1 MRRVT
6 RRDDSPGLRLED
18 RFDGLDEPA
27 RASSAPAVDVPEG
40 LPACLS
46 EVGVAVI
53 ETDGDA
59 LVLHLNAAAERLTGW
74 SEGAARGEPLDRV
87 FRIIDPSVGGAD
99 SVAPLD
105 IGTAPPEHTALIERQ
120 DGQVVPVRHV
130 LGTNAHGAGRL
141 VVFRDV
147 NAQQFLSLQLARRTR
162 HDVLT
167 GLLNRHTFGERVDH
181 ALTECRR
188 TGSRSAVLYFSLDRF
203 RLVNTT
209 CGHEAGDDLL
219 QWVATRLNEF
229 VGPHDSAGRIG
240 GDEFALLLTGRELG
254 EAERL
259 AHDIQRRLLEFRF
272 AWEEKTFSVGA
283 SFGLVSFG
291 PEFPRSADVLSAAD
305 HACRQAKDA
314 GRGRLSVYVD
324 NEEMAQTRSSIR
336 WVAAIQRHL
345 EDGGLRLYAQS
356 INPLHPD
363 TGYGAHFEVL
373 CRIVGEDGKL
383 HSPVGIIKAAENAGL
398 MYAMDRFIVRHA
410 LRAVGSLP
418 QRAMRRLE
426 TCSVNLSGISLT
438 REGLLDY
445 IVDEMQRSSVP
456 PSKICFEITETSALA
471 NLDEVLW
478 LMQELGGMGCRFA
491 IDDFGSGHASYGYLE
506 RLPVDYVKI
515 DGAFVKDMSK
525 DAVDFAMV
533 EAIHNIAHRM
543 GLRTVAEFVQ
553 NDATIE
559 MLRRRGVDYVQG
571 YGVEKPR
578 PLDDAT
584 RATNL
589 LVASV
594 LGVEATMAVA

>member
-1 MRRVT
+1 MPRVT
-6 RRDDSPGLRLED
+6 RSNDSPSLRLED
-18 RFDGLDEPA
+18 RFDVLDESPRGSGGPGSGA
-27 RASSAPAVDVPEG
+27 PEG
-40 LPACLS
+40 FSACLS
-46 EVGVAVI
+46 ELGVAMI
-53 ETDGDA
+53 ETDGA
-59 LVLHLNAAAERLTGW
+59 ASVLHLNVAAERLTGW
-74 SEGAARGEPLDRV
+74 SESAARGEPLDRV
-87 FRIIDPSVGGAD
+87 FRVIAPSVGGAD
-99 SVAPLD
+99 AVVPLE
-105 IGTAPPEHTALIERQ
+105 IGAAPPEHTALIERR
-120 DGQVVPVRHV
+120 DGQVIPVRHV
-130 LGTNAHGAGRL
+130 LGTNNHSAGRL
-141 VVFRDV
+141 VAFRDV

-188 TGSRSAVLYFSLDRF
+188 TGHRSAVLYFSLDRF

-229 VGPHDSAGRIG
+229 VGASDSAGRIG
-240 GDEFALLLTGRELG
+240 GDEFALLLTGHELG
-254 EAERL
+254 ETERL

-291 PEFPRSADVLSAAD
+291 PEFPRAADVLSAAD

-314 GRGRLSVYVD
+314 GRGRISVYVD

-345 EDGGLRLYAQS
+345 EDGGLRLYAQH
-356 INPLHPD
+356 ITPLHPG

-515 DGAFVKDMSK
+515 DGVFIRDLTDNPLHRAI
-525 DAVDFAMV
+525 V
-533 EAIHNIAHRM
+533 ESVHRI
-543 GLRTVAEFVQ
+543 GCTLGIKTVAESVETQ
-553 NDATIE
+553 AVADLLAG
-559 MLRRRGVDYVQG
+559 MGVHYAQG
-571 YGVEKPR
+571 WLYGKPR
-578 PLDDAT
+578 AIGEMFADLDDAQ
-584 RATNL
+584 
-589 LVASV
+589 VAS
-594 LGVEATMAVA
+594 TR